1 MQGFV
6 KHTAVGLYSLKQ
18 VWEQNS
24 TSTSNSSPQQQ
35 IMREVRQD
43 PRLGAELW
51 RCQLPLA
58 ARDLQPALQASVT
71 ALVSSLQV
79 GHCLTWLGKA
89 CWGIETPA
97 LIDSLFCPKPPR
109 AMSSEGY

>member
-6 KHTAVGLYSLKQ
+6 RHTAVGLYSLKQ
-18 VWEQNS
+18 LWEQDS
-24 TSTSNSSPQQQ
+24 SSNCSPQQQ

-43 PRLGAELW
+43 PRLGHEMW

-71 ALVSSLQV
+71 ALVGSLQV
-79 GHCLTWLGKA
+79 GHCLTWQA
-89 CWGIETPA
+89 RAGIGLLP
-97 LIDSLFCPKPPR
+97 SLTLSPL
-109 AMSSEGY
+109 A